1 MTTVKISDE
10 AWEAVRNKATKERR
24 RVHQVADEI
33 VRKAF
38 GMPMRVGDVPQVNFR
53 PKVKA

>member
-1 MTTVKISDE
+1 MITVKISDE
-10 AWEAVRNKATKERR
+10 AWEAVRNKATKDRR
-24 RVHQVADEI
+24 RVYQVADEI
-33 VRKAF
+33 IRKEF

>member
-1 MTTVKISDE
+1 MTTIKISDE
-10 AWEAVRNKATKERR
+10 AWERVRNKATKDRR
-24 RVHQVADEI
+24 RVHQVADDI

-38 GMPMRVGDVPQVNFR
+38 GMPLRVGDVPQVNFR